1 MSRTISQLSAGTLI
15 YIDETI
21 SGNTVHTPYI
31 YLGLDD
37 NGNACVLRQYAAIKK
52 RMHSSNVASY
62 NGCEADL
69 WLEDTSAGFLSR
81 FDAATINALVNTT
94 IKYVDYNQSGD
105 GTAQVLSIA
114 RRCFLLSYSEEGYGN
129 DAAGNEG
136 SSFLPAL
143 QTFTGKTGSAAR
155 ITYDET
161 DTAVS
166 AWVRSARSAENF
178 RNVGTGGSASNG
190 SATSAVNW
198 LRPALS
204 VAAATLVSDEGA
216 DSIFLLPD
224 GRITTWNIDATVS
237 LGETQNRPSK
247 CKLLVPHGNFAT
259 LTLQVC
265 NNYGDAAPTWVNCAD
280 GGVAEFGTTK
290 TGESWELGVKIH
302 AEANVPGEAIGEP
315 AMIVEFAS

>member
-1 MSRTISQLSAGTLI
+1 MSRTIADLAEGTLI
-15 YIDETI
+15 YLDEN
-21 SGNTVHTPYI
+21 GEHKPYI
-31 YLGLDD
+31 YLGIDD
-37 NGNACVLRQYAAIKK
+37 YGNARVLRQYAAISK

-62 NGCEADL
+62 DGCEADL
-69 WLEDTSAGFLSR
+69 WLENEETGFLSR
-81 FDAATINALVNTT
+81 FDAATINALVYTT
-94 IKYVDYNQSGD
+94 IAYTDYTKSAD
-105 GTAQVLSIA
+105 GAAQVLTIA
-114 RRCFLLSYSEEGYGN
+114 RRCFPLSYTEEGW
-129 DAAGNEG
+129 DATAAGSEG
-136 SSFLPAL
+136 RSFLPAL
-143 QTFTGKTGSAAR
+143 KAFYGVTNDNTAR
-155 ITYDET
+155 IGKQENES
-161 DTAVS
+161 AVS
-166 AWVRSARSAENF
+166 VWLRSAY
-178 RNVGTGGSASNG
+178 SASQFRSVYWLGNANPNNATNG
-190 SATSAVNW
+190 NW
-198 LRPALS
+198 QRPALS
-204 VAAATLVSDEGA
+204 FAAATPVSDEGA

-224 GRITTWNIDATVS
+224 GRIMTWNIEATMS

>member
-1 MSRTISQLSAGTLI
+1 MSRTISQLTAGTLI

-37 NGNACVLRQYAAIKK
+37 NGNARVLRQYLSISK
-52 RMHSSNVASY
+52 RMNSTNVASY

-69 WLEDTSAGFLSR
+69 WLENTSDGFLSR

-94 IKYVDYNQSGD
+94 IKYTDYNQSSD
-105 GTAQVLSIA
+105 GSAQVLSIA
-114 RRCFLLSYSEEGYGN
+114 RRCFLLSYSEFGLGN
-129 DAAGNEG
+129 TPGGNEG
-136 SSFLPAL
+136 TSFLPAL
-143 QTFTGKTGSAAR
+143 QTFTGKTGAAAR
-155 ITYDET
+155 IAYNENGTIGYN
-161 DTAVS
+161 
-166 AWVRSARSAENF
+166 WIRSAS
-178 RNVGTGGSASNG
+178 SASSFYVINNG
-190 SATSAVNW
+190 GGTYTFNANASMD

-204 VAAATLVSDEGA
+204 VAATTSVSDEGV

-247 CKLLVPHGNFAT
+247 CKLLVPHGNFAA

-265 NNYGDAAPTWVNCAD
+265 NNYGDVTPTWVNCAD

-290 TGESWELGVKIH
+290 TSERWELGVKIH
-302 AEANVPGEAIGEP
+302 AVANIPGETIGEP